1 MTDLEKLEEHANL
14 LVNREDYP
22 AARLAFEEAL
32 KLAESSE
39 SAEPLV
45 IGRLLN
51 NAGLCC
57 RGAGD
62 FRAAED
68 YFQRALQVYEEM
80 ENPEDP
86 EIAVTLE
93 HLGRTAHLRR
103 DYESSWQY
111 WTEALEIWKRFI
123 FADEANAGYIPYLA
137 SCLHG
142 CGEHLA
148 DTGDHQAARSNFEQA
163 LHLQRLNLP
172 AEHPDTTASLMH
184 LGKLCAFLGDSGAAR
199 LYLHEALPLLT
210 KALGPEHRAVQD
222 VKRILATAEEQAG
235 DEQ

>member
-1 MTDLEKLEEHANL
+1 MTDLVKLEEHANH
-14 LVNREDYP
+14 LVSREDYP

-32 KLAESSE
+32 RVAESSLT
-39 SAEPLV
+39 AEPRV

-51 NAGLCC
+51 NAGFSC

-62 FRAAED
+62 LRAAED
-68 YFQRALQVYEEM
+68 YFRRALQVYEEM

-86 EIAVTLE
+86 EIAVTLQ
-93 HLGRTAHLRR
+93 HLGRKAHLRR

-137 SCLHG
+137 SCLHA

-148 DTGDHQAARSNFEQA
+148 DTGDHQAARRNFEQA
-163 LHLQRLNLP
+163 LHLRRLNLP
-172 AEHPDTTASLMH
+172 ADHPDITESLMH
-184 LGKLCAFLGDSGAAR
+184 LGKLCAFLGDYPAA
-199 LYLHEALPLLT
+199 LPYLQEAVPLLT
-210 KALGPEHRAVQD
+210 KALGPDHKVVQD
-222 VKRILATAEEQAG
+222 VKRTLATAEEQAL
-235 DEQ
+235 DES